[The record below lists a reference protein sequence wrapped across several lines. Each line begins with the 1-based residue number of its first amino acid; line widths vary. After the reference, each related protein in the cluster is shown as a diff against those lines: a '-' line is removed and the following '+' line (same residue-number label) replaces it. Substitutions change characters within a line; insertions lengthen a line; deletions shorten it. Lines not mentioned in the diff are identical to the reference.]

1 MAYIPM
7 TDYETAAPEVKKEYD
22 DQISKHGR
30 ITNMKRT
37 LLHSV
42 PAFKAY
48 MEWYTLY
55 DALKPVLGERALN
68 LLSYAISA
76 NNDCL
81 ICGSFFKKILNEN
94 GEDTADLKLDE
105 TEELLYTL
113 GTCVAIDP
121 HNVPDY
127 VYDGLKERFSDEVIV
142 NIIAFAGIMYATNLF
157 NTVAKVDLDEVLYD
171 FRLDAGRE
179 DKQNG

>member
-7 TDYETAAPEVKKEYD
+7 TEYDTASDEVKREYD
-22 DQISKHGR
+22 DQIAKHGR

-37 LLHSV
+37 LLHNV
-42 PAFKAY
+42 PSFKAY

-55 DALKPVLGERALN
+55 DELKPVLGARALN

-94 GEDTADLKLDE
+94 GEDTEDLKLNE
-105 TEELLYTL
+105 TEELLYML
-113 GTCVAIDP
+113 GTCVAVDP
-121 HNVPDY
+121 HNVPDEI
-127 VYDGLKERFSDEVIV
+127 YDGLKARYTDEQIV
-142 NIIAFAGIMYATNLF
+142 TIFAFAGIMYATNLF

-171 FRLDAGRE
+171 FRLDGKKGE
-179 DKQNG
+179 